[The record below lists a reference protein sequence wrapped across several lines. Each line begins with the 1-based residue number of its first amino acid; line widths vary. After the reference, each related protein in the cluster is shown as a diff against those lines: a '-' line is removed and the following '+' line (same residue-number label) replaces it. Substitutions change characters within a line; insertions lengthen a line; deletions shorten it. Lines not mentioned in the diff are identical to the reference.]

1 MQKHQ
6 RKKLKKER
14 WITPGHKKRLKSP
27 LLPKLSLI
35 WSRRQRPKRKRSKRR
50 RRRSKRKRSMKR
62 RSSMRRRSMERRS
75 MKRRRSIR
83 RRRKRRG
90 ASGLQ
95 QRGADL
101 HDPLF

>member
-35 WSRRQRPKRKRSKRR
+35 WSWKQRPKRKRSKRR
-50 RRRSKRKRSMKR
+50 RRRSKRKRK
-62 RSSMRRRSMERRS
+62 
-75 MKRRRSIR
+75 
-83 RRRKRRG
+83 RRKR
-90 ASGLQ
+90 AKL
-95 QRGADL
+95 
-101 HDPLF
+101 